1 MGHRAGNDGSACE
14 SVEDGAREA
23 KALGHRAG
31 KDTNA
36 CDADEIG
43 TREMAELK
51 QNVTVTRITDDSGTA
66 VSDREPAS
74 ASAPWTGLTGMAR
87 DNCILHTLSNSK
99 GVWTKKD
106 LHCLLASSAILKA
119 DIRGTVIPTLLHLS
133 KSALTHHKTIVVR
146 ILRRIYLLC
155 EDHLDPIIKGVFGIL
170 CAGPGDARQLHRRC
184 RGAITTML
192 AAQPFKAKVQLAQS
206 INDYLDSMPP
216 DEIKGGVSAVTT
228 MIKKWQ
234 DACEAANIHAI
245 PAEEWRDILAR
256 IDPPNNDENGDS
268 NCASWV
274 DEAPL
279 RWPC

>member
-1 MGHRAGNDGSACE
+1 
-14 SVEDGAREA
+14 
-23 KALGHRAG
+23 
-31 KDTNA
+31 
-36 CDADEIG
+36 
-43 TREMAELK
+43 
-51 QNVTVTRITDDSGTA
+51 
-66 VSDREPAS
+66 
-74 ASAPWTGLTGMAR
+74 
-87 DNCILHTLSNSK
+87 
-99 GVWTKKD
+99 
-106 LHCLLASSAILKA
+106 
-119 DIRGTVIPTLLHLS
+119 
-133 KSALTHHKTIVVR
+133 
-146 ILRRIYLLC
+146 
-155 EDHLDPIIKGVFGIL
+155 
-170 CAGPGDARQLHRRC
+170 
-184 RGAITTML
+184 ML

-256 IDPPNNDENGDS
+256 IDLPNNDENGDS